1 LRGGQLDYENAFPA
15 EEGTDVDSESSI
27 DLGWNADIGDRELA
41 NDGAGGRGE
50 EPGLGERQGEGGAGD
65 DAGAVRFAAFGIKPG
80 GKIDRQYGGRMGVGG
95 GDQSRARAGGGTA
108 QTEPEERVDDQVGR
122 RERDWDWSTG
132 WHQGDAEGGK

>member
-1 LRGGQLDYENAFPA
+1 MALSSTWGRPEAPSWAASSSVWVASPPWGWVCHSSRCWQRSLRGGQLDYENAFPA

-80 GKIDRQYGGRMGVGG
+80 GKIDRQYG
-95 GDQSRARAGGGTA
+95 
-108 QTEPEERVDDQVGR
+108 
-122 RERDWDWSTG
+122 
-132 WHQGDAEGGK
+132 